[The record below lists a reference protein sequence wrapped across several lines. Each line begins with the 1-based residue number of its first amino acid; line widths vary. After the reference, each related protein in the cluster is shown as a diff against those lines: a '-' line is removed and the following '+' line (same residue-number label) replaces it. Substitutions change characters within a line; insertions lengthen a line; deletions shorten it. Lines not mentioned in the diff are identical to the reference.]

1 MVILAVRRII
11 ARLEP
16 DTEPQK
22 PWLFSVKE
30 ITEELG
36 RPWNPKLTGWRLGTL
51 RVDTRKT
58 STGTFAYLPK
68 HEDLLDRITWT
79 GKIGSLW
86 GNVVKA
92 KDLREAQEVIAKKR
106 REVMGDPEEQKLKM
120 LGMTEK
126 KKELA
131 RVIEKLREEIRQ
143 EEEKKREKGQM
154 LCYNENY
161 ATRSDPSYPSGTPP
175 EDKDASGVGRNDAV
189 CVHAEDTEQGASEPA
204 DTGAGG
210 EYNSGDRPAGD

>member
-1 MVILAVRRII
+1 MVVLAVRRII
-11 ARLEP
+11 ARLGP
-16 DTEPQK
+16 DTEPWK
-22 PWLFSVKE
+22 PWLLSIKE

-86 GNVVKA
+86 GNAVKA
-92 KDLREAQEVIAKKR
+92 KDLKEAQEVIAKKR

-120 LGMTEK
+120 LGRAEK
-126 KKELA
+126 KKELEQVLE
-131 RVIEKLREEIRQ
+131 RLREEIRRE
-143 EEEKKREKGQM
+143 EEEKEAKEKM

-161 ATRSDPSYPSGTPP
+161 ATRPDPSYPSRTSPAL
-175 EDKDASGVGRNDAV
+175 EDASGAGGDDAV
-189 CVHAEDTEQGASEPA
+189 CVHAEDTEQGASKPA
-204 DTGAGG
+204 SGPDG
-210 EYNSGDRPAGD
+210 EDSSGDCSAGE